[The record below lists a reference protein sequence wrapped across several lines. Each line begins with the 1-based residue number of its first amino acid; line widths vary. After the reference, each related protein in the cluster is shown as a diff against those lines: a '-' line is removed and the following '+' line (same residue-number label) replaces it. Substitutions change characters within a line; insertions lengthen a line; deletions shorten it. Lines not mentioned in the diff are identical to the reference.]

1 MRQITSD
8 VYMLEHIGPAPAFLL
23 VSPKGLTLI
32 DTGVP
37 GKINTLIAEIEATQH
52 TLAEVKQIVL
62 THCHTDHVG
71 NVAEIVKRT
80 QAKVIAHRDDV
91 PYILQQQTL
100 PALSPLK
107 KLIFGL
113 VDRVVKT
120 HIARVDMP
128 VADGETIDALGG
140 LRVIHVPGHTP
151 GSMALYQSE
160 RKIMFFGDTM
170 FNERGLKVSPKIFNV
185 DTAKVK
191 DAAHKLAAHDIEI
204 ACFGHG
210 EPFTENAR
218 EKIRQF
224 LQEGTR

>member
-8 VYMLEHIGPAPAFLL
+8 VYMLEHVGPAPAFLL
-23 VSPKGLTLI
+23 VSSKGLTLI

-37 GKINTLIAEIEATQH
+37 GKINTLIAEIEATDH
-52 TLAEVKQIVL
+52 ARADVKQIAL

-80 QAKVIAHRDDV
+80 QAKVIAHRDDI

-113 VDRVVKT
+113 MDRIVKT
-120 HIARVDMP
+120 HIARVDTS
-128 VADGETIDALGG
+128 VADGDTIDALGG

-151 GSMALYQSE
+151 GSIALYQPE

-191 DAAHKLAAHDIEI
+191 DAARKLAAYDIDI

-210 EPFTENAR
+210 TPLTENAGK
-218 EKIRQF
+218 KIRDF
-224 LQEGTR
+224 LQGDTR